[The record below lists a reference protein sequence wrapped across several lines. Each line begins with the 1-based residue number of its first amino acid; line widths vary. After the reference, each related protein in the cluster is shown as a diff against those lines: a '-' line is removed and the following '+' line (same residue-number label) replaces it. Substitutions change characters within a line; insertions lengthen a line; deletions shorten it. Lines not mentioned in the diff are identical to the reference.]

1 MTGREQIHE
10 AIARRATHRDPED
23 VSRTVSLA
31 NGERLFGHEYH
42 GRFLIELLQ
51 NAADAWDAGAG
62 EGERSRIE
70 IAIAEGPVLL
80 VANEGESFPASVV
93 IKSLGHIGRSTKT
106 EGKAI
111 GHKGIGFKSV
121 LEMSATPEI
130 YSGLGSAEP
139 ELAVQFDPREALE
152 KIHEASPDWP
162 TLAADHVS
170 EADGNELALVP
181 VLQFPMWV
189 DTLPA
194 DVQDLAE
201 RGFET
206 VIRIPFGDDL
216 RPDSALDEER
226 WLSTVRHAIEGVSDE
241 MLLLL
246 GAFEEVVID
255 DRIGGMRRVIRPA
268 WEESHMLAD
277 GTTREQVVVSRDDE
291 VSTRWLLFR
300 RKLPD
305 LEDLAGEVL
314 VGARLGEE
322 PGRPMVA
329 PADGEPSAPFYLF
342 FPTKIRSGLP
352 FLLHGYFEVNAA
364 RTDFYEG
371 ATERNEPI
379 LDELAQLVRAAVEDM
394 ASTGDAGLA
403 SLADLLGEAQ
413 DPEDELARKFRDST
427 LDLLDEVAWV
437 PLEGDS
443 PDGDFGKPTEILAD
457 DDADVV
463 EKLRA
468 TFPAAYVREQHRPR
482 RPGEGDRRVR
492 QPFPRLAAT

>member
-1 MTGREQIHE
+1 MPRGEWESVTGREQIHE

-51 NAADAWDAGAG
+51 NAADAWNAGAG
-62 EGERSRIE
+62 GERSRIE

-139 ELAVQFDPREALE
+139 ELAVRFDPREALE

-162 TLAADHVS
+162 TLAADHIS

-194 DVQDLAE
+194 DVRDLAE

-206 VIRIPFGDDL
+206 VIRIPFDDDL
-216 RPDSALDEER
+216 RPDSALDEEK

-246 GAFEEVVID
+246 GAFEEVIID
-255 DRIGGMRRVIRPA
+255 DRLGGTKRVIRPA
-268 WEESHMLAD
+268 WEESQTLAD
-277 GTTREQVVVSRDDE
+277 GTTREQVVVSREHE

-305 LEDLAGEVL
+305 FEDLAGEVL
-314 VGARLGEE
+314 AGARLGDE
-322 PGRPMVA
+322 PGRPIVA
-329 PADGEPSAPFYLF
+329 SAEGEPSAPFYLF

-352 FLLHGYFEVNAA
+352 FLSTATLKSTPPAPISTRARPSETNRSSTSSRSWCERRSRTWPRPAA
-364 RTDFYEG
+364 R
-371 ATERNEPI
+371 P
-379 LDELAQLVRAAVEDM
+379 
-394 ASTGDAGLA
+394 
-403 SLADLLGEAQ
+403 
-413 DPEDELARKFRDST
+413 
-427 LDLLDEVAWV
+427 
-437 PLEGDS
+437 
-443 PDGDFGKPTEILAD
+443 
-457 DDADVV
+457 
-463 EKLRA
+463 
-468 TFPAAYVREQHRPR
+468 RESR
-482 RPGEGDRRVR
+482 RPAWRGPGSRGRAGAEV
-492 QPFPRLAAT
+492 PRLHAGPTRRGRLGAA